1 MALGRTAAALAISII
16 AVALDLPAQWLHYP
30 TPGIPRTK
38 DGKPNLTAPAPK
50 TPDGKPD
57 LSGIWMMV
65 YPKDAFARLV
75 KERVGPNLR
84 DLMPE
89 GTEIPLQPTAAA
101 LYKQRQDSFA
111 KGRPSST
118 CLPRGIPGEMLI
130 SVFEPFKLVQTPG
143 FTTTDVDS
151 P

>member
-1 MALGRTAAALAISII
+1 MRIGRMGAATLAGISIFI
-16 AVALDLPAQWLHYP
+16 VAPAFPAQWLHYP

-38 DGKPNLTAPAPK
+38 DGKPLLTAPAPK
-50 TPDGKPD
+50 TRDGKPD

-101 LYKQRQDSFA
+101 LYKQRTDSFG
-111 KGRPSST
+111 KGRSSSM
-118 CLPRGIPGEMLI
+118 CLPRGIPGDMLI
-130 SVFEPFKLVQTPG
+130 
-143 FTTTDVDS
+143 
-151 P
+151 